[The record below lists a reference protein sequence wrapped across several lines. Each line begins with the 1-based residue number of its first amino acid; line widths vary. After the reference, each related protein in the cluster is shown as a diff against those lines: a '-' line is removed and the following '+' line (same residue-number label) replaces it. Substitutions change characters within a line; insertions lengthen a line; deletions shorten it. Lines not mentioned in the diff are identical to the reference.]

1 MRLVRNG
8 PELEQGPVQAHRGE
22 AEGPAVGG
30 LSALFFCRFQRERA
44 AQIQKAPPVAE
55 PSAFKVPTSDRAGTG
70 GIQMFLADIDIEPN
84 VTPLVAFG
92 TL

>member
-1 MRLVRNG
+1 MDDG
-8 PELEQGPVQAHRGE
+8 DD
-22 AEGPAVGG
+22 EGI
-30 LSALFFCRFQRERA
+30 E
-44 AQIQKAPPVAE
+44 
-55 PSAFKVPTSDRAGTG
+55 PTSDRAGTG

>member
-30 LSALFFCRFQRERA
+30 LPALFFCGTARLQGV
-44 AQIQKAPPVAE
+44 QIQKAPPLAG